1 MRSPPAPLRSSPS
14 PAWSGTRAHSAAGFT
29 LTELAIALVI
39 VGLLTG
45 GLLLSLTTTR
55 DIANEKETQK
65 QLTMIQE
72 ALLGFAVAQQRLP
85 CPTAPNAAGI
95 ESPAGGGVCTNP
107 YDGFLPGNTLGLAP
121 TDAQGYVIDAWGNR
135 IRYAVTTV
143 SATSP
148 NLFTTV
154 SGLKSQWSAGPQP
167 DLRVCNTA
175 AGITNAGTANA
186 DCAANA
192 SLTDSAVAII
202 FSTGHTGA
210 SGPLGAD
217 EQANVT
223 TIDRVFVS
231 TSPSPNFDDLVT
243 WLSPNILYNR
253 MIAAGRLP

>member
-1 MRSPPAPLRSSPS
+1 MPPRPCSS
-14 PAWSGTRAHSAAGFT
+14 AQERGFT

-65 QLTMIQE
+65 QLAMIQE

-85 CPTAPNAAGI
+85 CPAAPNATGV
-95 ESPAGGGVCTNP
+95 ESPVGGGVCTNP

-154 SGLKSQWSAGPQP
+154 SGLKSQWSASPQP

-175 AGITNAGTANA
+175 AGITNAGAANA

-192 SLTDSAVAII
+192 SLTDSAVAVI
-202 FSTGHTGA
+202 FSTGRTGA

-217 EQANVT
+217 EQANVA

-231 TSPSPNFDDLVT
+231 STPGPNFDDLVT